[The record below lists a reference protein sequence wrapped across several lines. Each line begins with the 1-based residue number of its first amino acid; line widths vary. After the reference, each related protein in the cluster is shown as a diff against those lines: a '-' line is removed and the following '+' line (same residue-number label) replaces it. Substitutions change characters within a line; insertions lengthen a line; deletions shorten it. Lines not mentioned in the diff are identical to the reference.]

1 MMAGIF
7 DLVIRGGLIVD
18 GTGGKPFRGDVG
30 IVGDRI
36 AAVGDVRGDA
46 AEVIDAGDRIVT
58 PGFVDVHTHYDG
70 QVTWENTLSPSSGH
84 GVTTVVMGNCGVGFA
99 PIRRSQRELAI
110 KLMEGV
116 EDIPEIVMAEGLP
129 WNWESFP
136 EYLDALDARHAD
148 ADFAAQL
155 PHSPL
160 RVYVMGED
168 GANMVPPTQAHLDE
182 MRRLTAQAITAGA
195 LGVSSSRSLAHRFRD
210 GRPAPSVKTEE
221 DEIMALADGLR
232 DVGAGVF
239 QLLPNLANPATD
251 EFALI
256 ERLHARSGRPISF
269 TLNQDTRFSGGW
281 RHYLDGVGRASA
293 AGLAIRGQIF
303 PRPTGVML
311 GLDLSLH
318 PFALNPSYRP
328 IADLPLAEK
337 VAVMKEPA
345 FRARILAEKPTDPN
359 PFLVGLANMWDPCFP
374 LGDPPC
380 YTPALEDSI
389 PNRARRAGREPLDL
403 LYDEL
408 LKDDGHAMIYVPVGN
423 TADGRLDS
431 ASLLAGMP
439 GTLLGLGDGGAHYG
453 MICDGSWPSYFLQS
467 CVRDAPE
474 DRKVALP
481 AAVKMMSRDAAE
493 AVDLRDRGLLR
504 AGYKADLNVIDFDH
518 LRLHAP
524 HVRSDLP
531 ANGRRIHQQ
540 ADGYSVTLVSGRI
553 VRRDGVA
560 TDELPGRL
568 VRGGKTD
575 PGIAVPRPS

>member
-1 MMAGIF
+1 MASDF
-7 DLVIRGGLIVD
+7 DVVIRGGLIVD

-36 AAVGDVRGDA
+36 AAVGDLHGDA
-46 AEVIDAGDRIVT
+46 AEVIDARDRIVT

-70 QVTWENTLSPSSGH
+70 QITWENTLAPSSGH

-99 PIRRSQRELAI
+99 PIRQGQRKLAI

-116 EDIPEIVMAEGLP
+116 EDIPEVVMTEGLP

-136 EYLDALDARHAD
+136 EYLDALEARHAD

-232 DVGAGVF
+232 DAGAGVF

-256 ERLHARSGRPISF
+256 ERLNLRSGRPISF
-269 TLNQDTRFSGGW
+269 TLNQDSRFSGGW
-281 RHYLDGVGRASA
+281 QHYLDGVGRASA
-293 AGLAIRGQIF
+293 EGRPIRGQIF
-303 PRPTGVML
+303 PRPQGVML

-337 VAVMKEPA
+337 VAVMKDPA
-345 FRARILAEKPTDPN
+345 FRARLLAEEPTDPN
-359 PFLVGLANMWDPCFP
+359 PFLVALAKMWDPCFP
-374 LGDPPC
+374 LGDPPR
-380 YTPALEDSI
+380 YTPPIEDSI
-389 PNRARRAGREPLDL
+389 ANRARRADREPLDL

-408 LKDDGHAMIYVPVGN
+408 LKDDGRAIIYVPIGN
-423 TADGRLDS
+423 TAGGRLDS
-431 ASLLAGMP
+431 ASLLTGAP
-439 GTLLGLGDGGAHYG
+439 GTLLGLGDGGAHYS

-481 AAVKMMSRDAAE
+481 SAVKMMSRDAAE
-493 AVDLRDRGLLR
+493 AVGLRDRGLLR
-504 AGYKADLNVIDFDH
+504 AGYKADLNVIDFDRLH
-518 LRLHAP
+518 LHAP
-524 HVRSDLP
+524 HMRRDLP
-531 ANGRRIHQQ
+531 ANGRRIHQL
-540 ADGYSVTLVSGRI
+540 ADGYDVTLVSGRI

-575 PGIAVPRPS
+575 PGIAGSLHHA

>member
-1 MMAGIF
+1 MMASDFNI
-7 DLVIRGGLIVD
+7 VIRGGLIVD

-36 AAVGDVRGDA
+36 AAVGDLRGDA
-46 AEVIDAGDRIVT
+46 TEVIDARDRIVT

-70 QVTWENTLSPSSGH
+70 QITWENTLSPSSGH

-99 PIRRSQRELAI
+99 PIRHGQRELAI

-116 EDIPEIVMAEGLP
+116 EDIPEVVMAEGLP

-136 EYLDALDARHAD
+136 EYLDALEARHAD

-168 GANMVPPTQAHLDE
+168 GANLVPPTQAHLDE

-232 DVGAGVF
+232 DADAGVF
-239 QLLPNLANPATD
+239 QLLPNLANPAID

-281 RHYLDGVGRASA
+281 RYYLDGVGRASA
-293 AGLAIRGQIF
+293 AGRPIRGQIF
-303 PRPTGVML
+303 PRPIAVML

-318 PFALNPSYRP
+318 PFALNPSYRA

-345 FRARILAEKPTDPN
+345 FRARILAEEPTDPN
-359 PFLVGLANMWDPCFP
+359 PFLVALAKMWDPCFP

-403 LYDEL
+403 LYEEL

-423 TADGRLDS
+423 AADGRLDS

-453 MICDGSWPSYFLQS
+453 MICDASWPSYFLQS
-467 CVRDAPE
+467 SVRDAPE

-481 AAVKMMSRDAAE
+481 LAVKMMSRDAAE
-493 AVDLRDRGLLR
+493 AVGLHDRGLLR
-504 AGYKADLNVIDFDH
+504 AGYKADLNVIDFDR

-524 HVRSDLP
+524 HVRRDLP
-531 ANGRRIHQQ
+531 ADGRRIHQH

-553 VRRDGVA
+553 VRRNGVA

-575 PGIAVPRPS
+575 PGIANSIHA

>member
-1 MMAGIF
+1 MMASVY

-18 GTGGKPFRGDVG
+18 GGGGEPFRGDVG
-30 IVGDRI
+30 IVGDKI
-36 AAVGDVRGDA
+36 AAVGDVRADA
-46 AEVIDAGDRIVT
+46 RKVIDATGRIVT

-70 QVTWENTLSPSSGH
+70 QITWEHTLSPSSGH

-99 PIRRSQRELAI
+99 PIRQGQRELAI

-116 EDIPEIVMAEGLP
+116 EDIPEAVMAEGLP
-129 WNWESFP
+129 WNWETFP
-136 EYLDALDARHAD
+136 EYLDALEARHAD

-182 MRRLTAQAITAGA
+182 MRRLTAQAIAAGA
-195 LGVSSSRSLAHRFRD
+195 LGVSTSRSLSHRFRD

-232 DVGAGVF
+232 DAGAGVF
-239 QLLPNLANPATD
+239 QLLPNLAMPAAD

-256 ERLHARSGRPISF
+256 ERLNARSGRPISF
-269 TLNQDTRFSGGW
+269 SLIQDSRFSGGW

-293 AGLAIRGQIF
+293 DGRPIRGQFF
-303 PRPTGVML
+303 PRPIGLML

-318 PFALNPSYRP
+318 PFALNPSFRP
-328 IADLPLAEK
+328 IADLPLSEK
-337 VAVMKEPA
+337 VAAMKEPT
-345 FRARILAEKPTDPN
+345 FRASLLAEEPTDPN
-359 PFLVGLANMWDPCFP
+359 PFLVALAKMWDPCFP

-389 PNRARRAGREPLDL
+389 ANRARRVGREPLDL

-408 LKDDGHAMIYVPVGN
+408 LNDDGRAIIYVPVGN
-423 TADGRLDS
+423 TSDGRLDS
-431 ASLLAGMP
+431 ASLLAGAP

-467 CVRDAPE
+467 SVRDAPE

-481 AAVKMMSRDAAE
+481 LAVKMMSRDAAE
-493 AVDLRDRGLLR
+493 AVGLRDRGLVR
-504 AGYKADLNVIDFDH
+504 AGYKADLNVIDFDR

-524 HVRSDLP
+524 RVRHDLP
-531 ANGRRIHQQ
+531 ANGRRIYQY
-540 ADGYSVTLVSGRI
+540 ADGYAVTLVSGQI

-575 PGIAVPRPS
+575 PGSAKAV

>member
-1 MMAGIF
+1 MMASNF
-7 DLVIRGGLIVD
+7 DIVIRGGLIVD
-18 GTGGKPFRGDVG
+18 GAGGKPFRGDVG
-30 IVGDRI
+30 IVGNRI
-36 AAVGDVRGDA
+36 AAVGDLRGNA
-46 AEVIDAGDRIVT
+46 MEVIDARDRIVT

-99 PIRRSQRELAI
+99 PIRQSQRELAI

-116 EDIPEIVMAEGLP
+116 EDIPEVVMTEGLP

-232 DVGAGVF
+232 DAGAGVF
-239 QLLPNLANPATD
+239 QLLPNLANPAAD

-256 ERLHARSGRPISF
+256 ERFHARSGRPTPF

-281 RHYLDGVGRASA
+281 RHYLEGVGRASA
-293 AGLAIRGQIF
+293 AGRAIRGQIF

-345 FRARILAEKPTDPN
+345 FRVRILAEEPTDPN
-359 PFLVGLANMWDPCFP
+359 PFLVALAKMWDPCFP

-467 CVRDAPE
+467 IVRDAPE

-481 AAVKMMSRDAAE
+481 LAVKMMSRDAAE
-493 AVDLRDRGLLR
+493 AVGLRDRGLLR
-504 AGYKADLNVIDFDH
+504 AGYKADLNVIDFDR

-524 HVRSDLP
+524 HVRRDLP

-575 PGIAVPRPS
+575 PGIAIPRPS

>member
-1 MMAGIF
+1 MMASVF
-7 DLVIRGGLIVD
+7 DFVIRGGLIVD

-30 IVGDRI
+30 IVGDKI
-36 AAVGDVRGDA
+36 AAVGEVRGTA
-46 AEVIDAGDRIVT
+46 AETIDATGRIVT

-99 PIRRSQRELAI
+99 PIRHGQRELAI

-116 EDIPEIVMAEGLP
+116 EDIPEVVMTEGLP

-136 EYLDALDARHAD
+136 EYLDALEARHTD

-195 LGVSSSRSLAHRFRD
+195 LGVSTSRNLAHRFRD
-210 GRPAPSVKTEE
+210 GRHAPSVKTEE

-232 DVGAGVF
+232 DAGAGVL
-239 QLLPNLANPATD
+239 QMNPNVANPATD

-269 TLNQDTRFSGGW
+269 TLNQDNRVSGGW
-281 RHYLDGVGRASA
+281 RHYRDGVGRASA
-293 AGLAIRGQIF
+293 SGRPIRGQIL
-303 PRPTGVML
+303 PRPIGIMH

-328 IADLPLAEK
+328 IANLPLAEK
-337 VAVMKEPA
+337 VAVMKDPA
-345 FRARILAEKPTDPN
+345 FRARILAEEPNDPN
-359 PFLVGLANMWDPCFP
+359 PFLIHLAKMGDPCFP
-374 LGDPPC
+374 LGDPPR

-408 LKDDGHAMIYVPVGN
+408 LKDDGHAIIYVPVGN
-423 TADGRLDS
+423 TTEGRLDS

-453 MICDGSWPSYFLQS
+453 MICDASWPSYFLQS
-467 CVRDAPE
+467 IVRDAPE

-481 AAVKMMSRDAAE
+481 LAVKMMSRDAAE
-493 AVDLRDRGLLR
+493 AVGLHDRGLVR
-504 AGYKADLNVIDFDH
+504 AGYKADLNVIDFDR

-524 HVRSDLP
+524 HVLRDLP
-531 ANGRRIHQQ
+531 ANGRRIHQH

-575 PGIAVPRPS
+575 PGIANSIHA

>member
-1 MMAGIF
+1 MMANDF

-18 GTGGKPFRGDVG
+18 GSGGKPFRGDVG
-30 IVGDRI
+30 IVGDKI
-36 AAVGDVRGDA
+36 AAVGDLRGDA
-46 AEVIDAGDRIVT
+46 TEVIDAKDRIVT

-70 QVTWENTLSPSSGH
+70 QITWENTLSPSSGH

-99 PIRRSQRELAI
+99 PIRHGQRELAI

-116 EDIPEIVMAEGLP
+116 EDIPEVVMTEGLP

-136 EYLDALDARHAD
+136 EYLDALDARQGD
-148 ADFAAQL
+148 ADFAAQI

-221 DEIMALADGLR
+221 DEIMALADGLH
-232 DVGAGVF
+232 DAGAGVF

-293 AGLAIRGQIF
+293 AGRPIRGQIF

-328 IADLPLAEK
+328 IADLPLEEK
-337 VAVMKEPA
+337 VAAMKEPA
-345 FRARILAEKPTDPN
+345 FRARILAEEPTDPN
-359 PFLVGLANMWDPCFP
+359 PFLVALAKMWDPCFP

-403 LYDEL
+403 LYEEL

-423 TADGRLDS
+423 TAGGRLDS
-431 ASLLAGMP
+431 ASLLAGAP

-453 MICDGSWPSYFLQS
+453 MICDASWPSYFLQS
-467 CVRDAPE
+467 IVRDAPD

-481 AAVKMMSRDAAE
+481 LAVRMMSRDTAE
-493 AVDLRDRGLLR
+493 AVGLRDRGLLR
-504 AGYKADLNVIDFDH
+504 AGYKADLNVIDFDR

-524 HVRSDLP
+524 RVHHDLP
-531 ANGRRIHQQ
+531 ANGRRLHQY
-540 ADGYSVTLVSGRI
+540 ADGYAVTLVSGRI

-560 TDELPGRL
+560 TDERPGRL

-575 PGIAVPRPS
+575 PGIANLLHS

>member
-1 MMAGIF
+1 MMASVY

-18 GTGGKPFRGDVG
+18 GGGGEPFRGDVG
-30 IVGDRI
+30 IVGDKI
-36 AAVGDVRGDA
+36 AAVGDVRADA
-46 AEVIDAGDRIVT
+46 RKVIDATGRIVT

-70 QVTWENTLSPSSGH
+70 QITWEHTLSPSSGH

-99 PIRRSQRELAI
+99 PIRQGQRELAI

-116 EDIPEIVMAEGLP
+116 EDIPEAVMAEGLP
-129 WNWESFP
+129 WNWETFP
-136 EYLDALDARHAD
+136 EYLDALEARHAD

-182 MRRLTAQAITAGA
+182 MRRLTAQAIAAGA
-195 LGVSSSRSLAHRFRD
+195 LGVSTSRSLSHRFRD

-232 DVGAGVF
+232 DAGAGVF
-239 QLLPNLANPATD
+239 QLLPNLAMPAAD
-251 EFALI
+251 EFALV
-256 ERLHARSGRPISF
+256 ERLNARSGRPISF
-269 TLNQDTRFSGGW
+269 SLIQDSRFSGGW

-293 AGLAIRGQIF
+293 DGRPIRGQFF
-303 PRPTGVML
+303 PRPIGLML

-328 IADLPLAEK
+328 IADLPLSEK
-337 VAVMKEPA
+337 VAAMKESTL
-345 FRARILAEKPTDPN
+345 RARLLAEEPTDPN
-359 PFLVGLANMWDPCFP
+359 PFLVALAKMWDPCFP

-389 PNRARRAGREPLDL
+389 ANRARRAGREPLDL
-403 LYDEL
+403 LYDEM
-408 LKDDGHAMIYVPVGN
+408 LKDDGHAIIYVPVGN
-423 TADGRLDS
+423 TSDGRLDS
-431 ASLLAGMP
+431 ASLLAGAP

-467 CVRDAPE
+467 SVRDAPE

-481 AAVKMMSRDAAE
+481 LAVKMMSRDAAE
-493 AVDLRDRGLLR
+493 AVGLRDRGLVR
-504 AGYKADLNVIDFDH
+504 AGYKADLNVIDFDR

-524 HVRSDLP
+524 RVRHDLP
-531 ANGRRIHQQ
+531 ANGRRIYQY
-540 ADGYSVTLVSGRI
+540 ADGYAVTVVSGRI

-575 PGIAVPRPS
+575 PGVAKAV

>member
-1 MMAGIF
+1 MMASDF
-7 DLVIRGGLIVD
+7 DFVIRGGLIVD

-30 IVGDRI
+30 IAGDRI
-36 AAVGDVRGDA
+36 AAVGDLRGDA
-46 AEVIDAGDRIVT
+46 TEVIDARDRIVT

-70 QVTWENTLSPSSGH
+70 QITWENTLSPSSGH

-99 PIRRSQRELAI
+99 PIRHGQRELAI

-116 EDIPEIVMAEGLP
+116 EDIPEVVMTEGLP

-136 EYLDALDARHAD
+136 EYLDALEARHAD

-210 GRPAPSVKTEE
+210 GRLAPSVKTEE

-232 DVGAGVF
+232 DAGAGVF
-239 QLLPNLANPATD
+239 QLLPNLSNPATD

-293 AGLAIRGQIF
+293 AGRPIRGQIF

-337 VAVMKEPA
+337 VAAMKEPA
-345 FRARILAEKPTDPN
+345 FRARILAEEPTDPN
-359 PFLVGLANMWDPCFP
+359 PFLVALAKMWDPCFP

-380 YTPALEDSI
+380 YTPALEESI

-408 LKDDGHAMIYVPVGN
+408 LQDDGHAMIYVPVGN

-467 CVRDAPE
+467 SVRDAPE

-481 AAVKMMSRDAAE
+481 LAVKMMSRDAAE
-493 AVDLRDRGLLR
+493 AVGLRDRGLVR
-504 AGYKADLNVIDFDH
+504 AGYKADLNVIDFDR

-524 HVRSDLP
+524 HVRRDLP

-540 ADGYSVTLVSGRI
+540 ADGYAVTLVSGRI

-560 TDELPGRL
+560 TDQLPGRL

-575 PGIAVPRPS
+575 PGIAIPRPS